1 MVRVKELIEAVL
13 NVLKQSGQLPS
24 ETNFIGVEP
33 DMDTQPIKLPL
44 VEVSSQRQEEVQ
56 ETNTSFVGFR
66 TDDDGNQIG
75 KVFQSLYYETLE
87 ISVYTAQGSKFDP
100 KELGQAVRDV
110 MFGFSTKGPNKTLI
124 HPDFGP
130 VNEVYMVE
138 MLYGNH
144 TDDLGTSP
152 PLRRW
157 TQELEIYASEQ
168 YLTDADSPPA
178 LDATVTTE

>member
-24 ETNFIGVEP
+24 ETNFIGV
-33 DMDTQPIKLPL
+33 
-44 VEVSSQRQEEVQ
+44 
-56 ETNTSFVGFR
+56 G
-66 TDDDGNQIG
+66 
-75 KVFQSLYYETLE
+75 
-87 ISVYTAQGSKFDP
+87 
-100 KELGQAVRDV
+100 
-110 MFGFSTKGPNKTLI
+110 
-124 HPDFGP
+124 
-130 VNEVYMVE
+130 
-138 MLYGNH
+138 
-144 TDDLGTSP
+144 P